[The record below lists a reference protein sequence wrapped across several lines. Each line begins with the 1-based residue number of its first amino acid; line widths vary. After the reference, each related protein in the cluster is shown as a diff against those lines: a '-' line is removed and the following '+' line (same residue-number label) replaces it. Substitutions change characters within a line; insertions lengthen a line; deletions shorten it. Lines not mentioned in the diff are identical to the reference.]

1 MPNIVFALWAKWNF
15 WKAAADERHW
25 LGLWGESTL
34 LQDESGDLTEITKQS
49 CKTGQDF
56 NRKKFRLIAVIF
68 ICLIFPELTEC
79 FFWLDFPAWKVCYW
93 TLKDART
100 VGEICAKLPNI
111 YAPLLFIFWLL
122 LLNIRAAIKS
132 PHPVLMSQQLH
143 KKANGEQGRHLGGGE
158 SSYSGLLIIDIFYL
172 TAFPPNGQKYH
183 FCFFRL
189 NLGSTQADQ
198 GSGLFFF
205 PTEVLGLSH
214 DFVRGNTT
222 KKTSWDQ

>member
-49 CKTGQDF
+49 CTTGQDF
-56 NRKKFRLIAVIF
+56 NGKKFRLIAVIF
-68 ICLIFPELTEC
+68 IYLIFPELTEC

-93 TLKDART
+93 ILKDSGT
-100 VGEICAKLPNI
+100 VGEICAKLSNI
-111 YAPLLFIFWLL
+111 YAPSLFIFWLL

-132 PHPVLMSQQLH
+132 LIQCWCPSSCIRR
-143 KKANGEQGRHLGGGE
+143 EQGRHLGGDE
-158 SSYSGLLIIDIFYL
+158 RSCSGLLIRHFLSDNI
-172 TAFPPNGQKYH
+172 PPKRPEVSLLFLQTKSW
-183 FCFFRL
+183 L
-189 NLGSTQADQ
+189 NTSR
-198 GSGLFFF
+198 SRIWVIFFF

-214 DFVRGNTT
+214 YFVRGNTT
-222 KKTSWDQ
+222 KKTSWDK